1 MKKAKFNVI
10 IDYIETQTPKS
21 AEALDMAFNILFEE
35 VMNEEKSNQKGVN
48 SDHTLSTLS
57 V

>member
-1 MKKAKFNVI
+1 MKKAKFNVKV
-10 IDYIETQTPKS
+10 DYIEIQTPKS

-35 VMNEEKSNQKGVN
+35 VMNERKDNHKN
-48 SDHTLSTLS
+48 IDSDQTLSPLS